1 MKKIFL
7 LFTIMTL
14 CISVALAVEIKV
26 KDSIINSSSTLKEY
40 DFNKMNAFQVKNET
54 KTALLANTPIEVRS
68 VNPIMAENLNVGD
81 KVGFTVLNTVRSAN
95 GEALI
100 KEGTPVYGE
109 VLAVKKKSKIGRPGM
124 ITIGDFYTNA
134 VDGTVVTSKTNITE
148 TGKSNVLKSI
158 ALSAIVF
165 PLFVL
170 MEGNDA
176 IIQDGVIKTINTN
189 DTAYILGENL

>member
-7 LFTIMTL
+7 LFTVMTL
-14 CISVALAVEIKV
+14 LVSAVSAVEIKV

-68 VNPIMAENLNVGD
+68 MNPIMAKNLNVGD
-81 KVGFTVLNTVRSAN
+81 KVGFTVLNTIRSAN
-95 GEALI
+95 GETLI

-124 ITIGDFYTNA
+124 ITIGDFYTSA
-134 VDGTVVTSKTNITE
+134 VDGTIVTSKTNITE
-148 TGKSNVLKSI
+148 TGKSNVFKSVV
-158 ALSAIVF
+158 LSVAVF

-170 MEGNDA
+170 MEGHDA
-176 IIQDGVIKTINTN
+176 ILQDGVIKTINTN
-189 DTAYILGENL
+189 DTAYIFGENL